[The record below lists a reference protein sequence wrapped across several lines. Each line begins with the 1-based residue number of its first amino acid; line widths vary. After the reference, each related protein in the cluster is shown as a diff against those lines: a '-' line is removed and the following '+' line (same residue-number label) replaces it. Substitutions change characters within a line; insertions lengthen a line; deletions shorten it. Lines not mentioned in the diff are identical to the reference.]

1 MSENPWE
8 TVQVLLPISRHT
20 PTEFHVTGGSNPQL
34 RIFGQHVSAGLA
46 AAGNEHGA
54 LDEQDVAAA
63 EALLQAATEYRNA
76 VCARVADRTAR

>member
-1 MSENPWE
+1 ME

-20 PTEFHVTGGSNPQL
+20 HTEFHVTGGVHPQL
-34 RIFGQHVSAGLA
+34 QVFGEHVSVGLA
-46 AAGNEHGA
+46 AAGNEHGE

-76 VCARVADRTAR
+76 VRTRAANRTAP